1 MEYLIAL
8 SATTAIFLL
17 AYGARL
23 LLVSDINVETR
34 MPTSVG
40 VKRQEEDAG
49 SLSDQMNSKVTKGK
63 YGKGLALALVRADV
77 KLRVVEFMV
86 ISVLVMVVIALLVTV
101 LSGSGIVGLGVG
113 ALSAI
118 LPRFWLKRREDK
130 RLVKFQEQLPDVLS
144 LLVSSLRSG
153 YGMNQAL
160 KLVTQEMPSPSRE
173 EYGRVAQELAYG
185 YSLRESLDRLVDRT
199 GSQDLEL
206 VVTAIKVQ
214 HEVGGNLGEILDTI
228 ASTIRERVR
237 IKGEIK
243 VMTSSQMMTGYML
256 GLMPVG
262 VGIFISI
269 ISPEYMQPL
278 YSMPWMVIPF
288 GALLSIGFGILVMKK
303 MINTDY

>member
-1 MEYLIAL
+1 MGYLIAL
-8 SATTAIFLL
+8 CATTAIFLL
-17 AYGARL
+17 AFGAWQILATDIDVDSRIPVGPNAA
-23 LLVSDINVETR
+23 VS
-34 MPTSVG
+34 
-40 VKRQEEDAG
+40 EDVTTI
-49 SLSDQMNSKVTKGK
+49 SDQVDSQIVKGR
-63 YGKGLALALVRADV
+63 YGKGLTLALVRADV
-77 KLRVVEFMV
+77 KLRVVEFLGLC
-86 ISVLVMVVIALLVTV
+86 VLVMITIMLLTTA
-101 LSGSGIVGLGVG
+101 LSGSSLIGLGVG
-113 ALSAI
+113 ALSAF
-118 LPRFWLKRREDK
+118 LPRVWLKRREDK
-130 RLVKFQEQLPDVLS
+130 RLVKFQDQLPDVLS

-214 HEVGGNLGEILDTI
+214 HEVGGNLGEILETI

-256 GLMPVG
+256 GLMPIG
-262 VGIFISI
+262 VGIFITM
-269 ISPEYMQPL
+269 ISPDYMEPL
-278 YSMPWMVIPF
+278 FSLPWMIIPI
-288 GALLSIGFGILVMKK
+288 GAICSIGLGILVMKK